1 MSKYS
6 PIGSEF
12 KTLWFFRIR
21 SRIGH
26 LLAIA
31 PGEGR
36 VLFWSFTYFFSL
48 LCSYYIVRPMRDEMG
63 IANGVEKLQWMLQTT
78 FAPGLHEE
86 DESGRNQ
93 VH

>member
-6 PIGSEF
+6 SIGNEF
-12 KTLWFFRIR
+12 SIHWFSRMH

-26 LLAIA
+26 LLMVA

-48 LCSYYIVRPMRDEMG
+48 LCSYYIVRPIRDEMG
-63 IANGVEKLQWMLQTT
+63 IAGGVEKLQWMFGGEIEKQASAVDLATN
-78 FAPGLHEE
+78 H
-86 DESGRNQ
+86 NQ
-93 VH
+93 